1 MLCIY
6 VQGPSPNTVV
16 ENLTDFFALELDEGK
31 LKYYLNFGDQTQIG
45 SILEVS
51 FSLADPVPNYIH
63 DNKLEHTFFKS
74 AMVFDR
80 LASVYGMA
88 YL

>member
-1 MLCIY
+1 MPCFY

-51 FSLADPVPNYIH
+51 STLILTDPNSQSRPLKRSLLELTLPVC
-63 DNKLEHTFFKS
+63 L
-74 AMVFDR
+74 
-80 LASVYGMA
+80 
-88 YL
+88 

>member
-1 MLCIY
+1 M
-6 VQGPSPNTVV
+6 

-51 FSLADPVPNYIH
+51 STLDLKDPNSQSRQLKRILLEKNLSVSANSPPHCDFSQISIINI
-63 DNKLEHTFFKS
+63 
-74 AMVFDR
+74 
-80 LASVYGMA
+80 
-88 YL
+88 

>member
-1 MLCIY
+1 MNPYPIFFFNKCCIY

-45 SILEVS
+45 SILEVRS
-51 FSLADPVPNYIH
+51 SHAHISL
-63 DNKLEHTFFKS
+63 
-74 AMVFDR
+74 
-80 LASVYGMA
+80 
-88 YL
+88 

>member
-1 MLCIY
+1 VGLSINESVSNIFFITNAVFY

-51 FSLADPVPNYIH
+51 FSLVH
-63 DNKLEHTFFKS
+63 FL
-74 AMVFDR
+74 
-80 LASVYGMA
+80 
-88 YL
+88 

>member
-1 MLCIY
+1 
-6 VQGPSPNTVV
+6 V

-51 FSLADPVPNYIH
+51 SSLAHIS
-63 DNKLEHTFFKS
+63 L
-74 AMVFDR
+74 
-80 LASVYGMA
+80 
-88 YL
+88 

>member
-1 MLCIY
+1 VYDIVIPYGAENKLFYFIFLFTY

-51 FSLADPVPNYIH
+51 SSLAHIS
-63 DNKLEHTFFKS
+63 L
-74 AMVFDR
+74 
-80 LASVYGMA
+80 
-88 YL
+88 